1 MNYDTTNWRLIADLL
16 VANHASVHRINRAQ
30 VVLIKIFVNTLP
42 SRQILNDAFELA
54 RAGLLEYPIALATT
68 EYLGQE
74 EDYIPWEAALT
85 G

>member
-1 MNYDTTNWRLIADLL
+1 MRKW
-16 VANHASVHRINRAQ
+16 
-30 VVLIKIFVNTLP
+30 NTLP

-54 RAGLLEYPIALATT
+54 RAGLLEYPTALATT
-68 EYLGQE
+68 EYLGRE

>member
-1 MNYDTTNWRLIADLL
+1 MMMRWTQWESGTLWNA
-16 VANHASVHRINRAQ
+16 
-30 VVLIKIFVNTLP
+30 LP

-54 RAGLLEYPIALATT
+54 RAGLLEYPTALATT

>member
-1 MNYDTTNWRLIADLL
+1 MMMRWTQWESGTLW
-16 VANHASVHRINRAQ
+16 
-30 VVLIKIFVNTLP
+30 NTPP

-54 RAGLLEYPIALATT
+54 RAGLLEYPTALATT
-68 EYLGQE
+68 EYLGRE